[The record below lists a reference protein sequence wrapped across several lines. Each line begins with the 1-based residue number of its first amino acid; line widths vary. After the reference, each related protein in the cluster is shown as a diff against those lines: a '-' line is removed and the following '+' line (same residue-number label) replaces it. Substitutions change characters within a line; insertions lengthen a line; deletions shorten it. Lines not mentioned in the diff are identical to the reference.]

1 MRAVSPLVAQH
12 ADRAMSLDAG
22 SLHAVLR
29 LLHIGGGLLA
39 FAVAPLA
46 LLATKGSRRHILAG
60 RCFTLGMAAA
70 AVPGLLLA
78 LHPGVPPGLH
88 LTSMLAAYVVAWD
101 FVWAQFIPVL
111 PSYAEELT
119 WRPSAPRPSCRPVDA
134 SPTHEPG
141 RCLRGFDRR
150 SRAGAGHGL
159 S

>member
-1 MRAVSPLVAQH
+1 
-12 ADRAMSLDAG
+12 MSLDAG

-111 PSYAEELT
+111 PSYAQELT
-119 WRPSAPRPSCRPVDA
+119 LAALGARAILWA
-134 SPTHEPG
+134 
-141 RCLRGFDRR
+141 RR
-150 SRAGAGHGL
+150 RFADSRAGALLTGI
-159 S
+159 